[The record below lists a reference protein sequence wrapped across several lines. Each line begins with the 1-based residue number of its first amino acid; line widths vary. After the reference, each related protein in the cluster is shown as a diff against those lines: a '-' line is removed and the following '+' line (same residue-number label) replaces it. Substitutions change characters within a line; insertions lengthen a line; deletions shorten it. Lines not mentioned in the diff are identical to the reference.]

1 MRSPLAFLIVVAVS
15 ITSLIF
21 VREHLGSIFAWYI
34 GASIGTF
41 VVYLEDKIAAR
52 NDTWRTSEATLHVSS
67 LIGGWPGALLGMLV
81 LRHKCSKRDFL
92 VIFVVTVIANCL
104 LLYAFIRL
112 RNSDVHT
119 TLWENIKTTFKSL

>member
-21 VREHLGSIFAWYI
+21 VHEHLGGIFAWYI

-41 VVYLEDKIAAR
+41 VVYLEDKIAAG
-52 NDTWRTSEATLHVSS
+52 NETWRTSEATLHVSS
-67 LIGGWPGALLGMLV
+67 LIGGWPGGLLGILA
-81 LRHKCSKRDFL
+81 LRHKSNKRDFL
-92 VIFVVTVIANCL
+92 VIFIVTVIANCF

-112 RNSDVHT
+112 RDSDVHT
-119 TLWENIKTTFKSL
+119 TIWEKIETTFKSR